1 MHNMKKKILLP
12 LLIASL
18 LASCDQGQCQHVDE
32 DKNHLC
38 DLCGTPLSE
47 HKDEDNNHFC
57 DYCGDQLDGCYDDDL
72 DEKCDKC
79 GKDLEPVVPFA
90 EWPEKEIQDLVVVV
104 SGSETVIPHYNKADD
119 IEINTD
125 DLVEN
130 GYFSIYCYTE
140 NKYSENEYNAI
151 LKAAG
156 WDVED
161 EKDENGYYNAWD
173 ETYEVWV
180 NFFYN
185 EEYTDLEICVTRS
198 LKTGWP
204 GEEISKYLKMLV
216 PGTKTTIPQFEADTV
231 LVNYYDLPSI
241 HAIAI
246 NAYGFK
252 DTIID
257 DYKLIL
263 ADNNWSVS
271 FNDTSKEWNAFSKD
285 NDVEIHFYI
294 DDSKNEFNV
303 DVLSYRLPVKDWPYE
318 EIAQAIKDM
327 GVTGEILPF
336 FGESSGFKV
345 DYSSVY
351 FAIFITCPK
360 ANFETNVT
368 EYNQMLVDAGYVA
381 AYEMM
386 GETLYAYPGTTLA
399 YHATVLDNVFQIE
412 TMKLDEPAK

>member
-1 MHNMKKKILLP
+1 MKKNVLFVLATI
-12 LLIASL
+12 SL
-18 LASCDQGQCQHVDE
+18 LSSCGECKHV
-32 DKNHLC
+32 
-38 DLCGTPLSE
+38 
-47 HKDEDNNHFC
+47 DEDNNHKCDLCGEKVSEHTDENKDHLCDICEAELSPCIDLDGDFIC
-57 DYCGDQLDGCYDDDL
+57 DYCGK
-72 DEKCDKC
+72 EF
-79 GKDLEPVVPFA
+79 EPVVPYA
-90 EWPEKEIQDLVVVV
+90 EWPEKEIQDLVIVV

-119 IEINTD
+119 IEVNQD

-140 NKYSENEYNAI
+140 NKYSENEYKAI

-156 WDVED
+156 WDVDE
-161 EKDENGYYNAWD
+161 EKDSNGYYNAWD
-173 ETYEVWV
+173 ETLQVWI

-185 EEYTDLEICVTRS
+185 EKYTDLEICVTRS

-204 GEEISKYLKMLV
+204 GEELSKYLKMLV
-216 PGTKTTIPQFEADTV
+216 PGTKTTIPQFDADTV
-231 LVNYYDLPSI
+231 LVNYYNQPSL

-246 NAYGFK
+246 NAYGYK

-257 DYKLIL
+257 DYKQIL
-263 ADNNWSVS
+263 TDNNWSVS

-294 DDSKNEFNV
+294 DESKNEFNV
-303 DVLSYRLPVKDWPYE
+303 DVFSYRLPVENWPYE

-327 GVTGEILPF
+327 EVTGEILPF
-336 FGESSGFKV
+336 LGESSGFKV

-360 ANFETNVT
+360 ANFDTNVA
-368 EYNQMLVDAGYVA
+368 EYNQMLIDAGYVA

-386 GETLYAYPGTTLA
+386 GETFYALPGTTLA
-399 YHATVLDNVFQIE
+399 YHATVLLNVFQIE
-412 TMKLDEPAK
+412 TMKLEEPAK